1 MAVATLVLGLLIS
14 DGLCNCLDGFGAPS
28 SVCTDESSGMRSWD
42 ILSDLSGFH
51 GNIIGLQDIS
61 KTEGS
66 LSRREGP
73 DD

>member
-1 MAVATLVLGLLIS
+1 MVVEHHLVLAL
-14 DGLCNCLDGFGAPS
+14 GARG
-28 SVCTDESSGMRSWD
+28 CTDESSGMRSWD

-51 GNIIGLQDIS
+51 GNIIRLQDIS